1 MTWWS
6 KLWKG
11 FGEEPKNAPER
22 PRSEPAEWLAADDPG
37 NPFDVPI
44 LDLMSNLRV
53 TSTTEDPVL
62 AERSVSWRAG
72 QDERL
77 AWKLDGERFSCDL
90 RYDAATSLPDGMLFV
105 PAAMEDK
112 WVIAWRQGKIA
123 AARSWTGATEAIAEA
138 HLEAGRLRIS
148 SLSIAAN
155 STLRALGDPVGT
167 FDWLIKSH
175 ALNERIPLPVSAEGA
190 EILRGV
196 PLASFGPFGHRC
208 FCAAV
213 GYAAP
218 KSKRRLRSDGALIA
232 AVQDGDAKR
241 IKQLIADGN
250 DIHAPST
257 FRGYTALHLAVVK
270 GELELVKRLLE
281 LGADPNQQA
290 DEARTVLPLALV
302 HGCNLQIVDLLL
314 EAGAHLEAPD
324 DNGFRPLHA
333 AAEVGSVPGI
343 RYLLTKD
350 ANLQAPTKRGLTP
363 LHIACALGHLEAARE
378 LVSQGAD
385 PTAPSDLGT
394 PLEVARR
401 EGRDVVVD
409 WLGSR

>member
-1 MTWWS
+1 MSWWS
-6 KLWKG
+6 KLSKG
-11 FGEEPKNAPER
+11 LGGKAKNAPNK
-22 PRSEPAEWLAADDPG
+22 PHSEPAEWLAADDPG

-44 LDLMSNLRV
+44 LDLMSNLSV
-53 TSTTEDPVL
+53 ISTTDDPAL

-72 QDERL
+72 QEERL
-77 AWKLDGERFSCDL
+77 AWKLDGERFNCDL
-90 RYDAATSLPDGMLFV
+90 SYEAAASLPDGMLFV
-105 PAAMEDK
+105 PVSMDDK

-155 STLRALGDPVGT
+155 SSLRALGDPVST

-196 PLASFGPFGHRC
+196 PLASFGPFGNRC

-213 GYAAP
+213 DYVAP
-218 KSKRRLRSDGALIA
+218 KSKRPLRSDGALIA

-241 IKQLIADGN
+241 VEQLLANGS

-257 FRGYTALHLAVVK
+257 FQGYTALHLAVVK

-281 LGADPNQQA
+281 LGADPNRHA
-290 DEARTVLPLALV
+290 DGARTVLPLALV

-333 AAEVGSVPGI
+333 AAEVGSVPGV
-343 RYLLTKD
+343 RHLLTKG
-350 ANLQAPTKRGLTP
+350 ANIQAATKRGLTP
-363 LHIACALGHLEAARE
+363 LHIACGLGHVEAARE

-385 PTAPSDLGT
+385 PTAPSELGT

-401 EGRDVVVD
+401 AGREDLVD

>member
-1 MTWWS
+1 
-6 KLWKG
+6 
-11 FGEEPKNAPER
+11 
-22 PRSEPAEWLAADDPG
+22 
-37 NPFDVPI
+37 
-44 LDLMSNLRV
+44 V
-53 TSTTEDPVL
+53 TSTTKDLEL
-62 AERSVSWRAG
+62 AERSLSWRAG

-77 AWKLDGERFSCDL
+77 AWKLEGERFTCDL
-90 RYDAATSLPDGMLFV
+90 SYDAATSLPDGMLFV
-105 PAAMEDK
+105 PATMEDK

-123 AARSWTGATEAIAEA
+123 AARSWTGATEAVGEA

-155 STLRALGDPVGT
+155 STLRALGDPVAT

-196 PLASFGPFGHRC
+196 RLASFGPFGHRC
-208 FCAAV
+208 FCAAID
-213 GYAAP
+213 YAAP
-218 KSKRRLRSDGALIA
+218 RSKRPLRSDGALVA
-232 AVQDGDAKR
+232 AVQDGDANR
-241 IKQLIADGN
+241 TEQLIANGG

-270 GELELVKRLLE
+270 GELELVKRLLQ
-281 LGADPNQQA
+281 LGADASRHA

-302 HGCNLQIVDLLL
+302 HGCNLQIIDLLL

-324 DNGFRPLHA
+324 DNGFRSLHA
-333 AAEVGSVPGI
+333 AAEVGSVSGV
-343 RYLLTKD
+343 RHLLIKG
-350 ANLQAPTKRGLTP
+350 ACIQAPSKRGLTP

-385 PTAPSDLGT
+385 PTTPSDLGT

-401 EGRDVVVD
+401 EGRDDMVD
-409 WLGSR
+409 WLASR